1 MAHFAKIGI
10 NGKVLSVH
18 PMNDP
23 DLLNADGIED
33 ELVGKQYLEQH
44 SNWPAELWVQTSYN
58 TFQNTHLL
66 GGTPFRG
73 NHACIGYTWDEDNEI
88 FWPKQPYPSW
98 VKDTS
103 IADWQS
109 PIGAP
114 PALTEEQEQQ
124 NTPPDENT
132 PATHSWVYAWNE
144 ENQSWNLTDEAA

>member
-44 SNWPAELWVQTSYN
+44 SNWPAELWVKTSYN
-58 TFQNTHLL
+58 TKQNKHLL

-114 PALTEEQEQQ
+114 PALTEEQEQ
-124 NTPPDENT
+124 
-132 PATHSWVYAWNE
+132 
-144 ENQSWNLTDEAA
+144 